1 MHTNLKPIHNM
12 YTISKPMHNMHAN
25 LKSIHNMHTN
35 LKPIRDIKII
45 IQNDGVMFI
54 YGMNLFFCH
63 QKVTSN
69 KFLAESH

>member
-1 MHTNLKPIHNM
+1 MYTNLKPIHNM
-12 YTISKPMHNMHAN
+12 DAN
-25 LKSIHNMHTN
+25 LKTIHNMHTN
-35 LKPIRDIKII
+35 LKPILDIKIL

-54 YGMNLFFCH
+54 YGMNLFFFCH

>member
-1 MHTNLKPIHNM
+1 MD
-12 YTISKPMHNMHAN
+12 AN
-25 LKSIHNMHTN
+25 LKTIHNMHTN
-35 LKPIRDIKII
+35 LKPILDIKIL

-69 KFLAESH
+69 EFLAESH